1 MKLFLESASLVDIPW
16 AIDARLADGVYITPA
31 ALDADAFGVDPVEQV
46 EQIARRTSEPLLAV
60 AGAVTADDLY
70 TTGRDL
76 AKVSDHV
83 SVVVPFVED
92 GMDALRRLHTEGIR
106 TVASFVVTPA
116 QALLAAKCG
125 AVAVII
131 AADQLD
137 QHGHD
142 ADAVLTATVGLFA
155 RHAIACDVL
164 GAAGS
169 SPRVASQGL
178 LAGADGMTLTV
189 SALRSLAQH
198 PLTDRALD
206 QMLGE
211 LSRRPRPRLT
221 K

>member
-1 MKLFLESASLVDIPW
+1 VKLFLESASLVDIQW
-16 AIDARLADGVYITPA
+16 AIDSRLVDGVYVTPGT
-31 ALDADAFGVDPVEQV
+31 LDQDAFGVDPVEQV
-46 EQIARRTSEPLLAV
+46 EQITRRTADPILAV

-70 TTGRDL
+70 AAGRDL
-76 AKVSDHV
+76 ARVSDQI

-92 GMDALRRLHTEGIR
+92 GMDALRRLNTEGIR

-116 QALLAAKCG
+116 QALLASKCG

-131 AADQLD
+131 AADHLD

-142 ADAVLTATVGLFA
+142 ADAVLHETVALFS

-164 GAAGS
+164 GAASGS
-169 SPRVASQGL
+169 ARVATQSM
-178 LAGADGMTLTV
+178 LAGADGVTLTAA
-189 SALRSLAQH
+189 ALRALAQH

-211 LSRRPRPRLT
+211 LSRRPRPRLS